1 VTRGEADS
9 TNSLGRPGSNMRD
22 WVATLVVHSTWE
34 ERILHRELGGHRERG
49 EEKGTETDRM
59 SVPHA
64 GLRGH
69 VEKSLYTAGG
79 MEEAEMRRLRIEDE
93 EPRGSKRKEEEQN

>member
-1 VTRGEADS
+1 
-9 TNSLGRPGSNMRD
+9 
-22 WVATLVVHSTWE
+22 
-34 ERILHRELGGHRERG
+34 
-49 EEKGTETDRM
+49 M

-69 VEKSLYTAGG
+69 VENSLYTAGG

-93 EPRGSKRKEEEQN
+93 EPRGSKRKEEEQNKDNAEAQRTLRLAEIGVGDGRDLAGKEDFPYYG